1 MADLEALAVAMGELE
16 EDSVRQTMDAAL
28 EGGASGGEILS
39 AMQKGMDEVGSRF
52 EAGEYFVG
60 DLIFAGE
67 LMTELMQK
75 IKPLLAAAGG
85 NTGAK
90 MLLCTV
96 KGDVHDI
103 GKDIVKAMLEAGGF
117 EVLDL
122 GVDVPPQTIV
132 DKIQETGLR
141 IVALSGTLTLA
152 LTAMKDTADAF
163 AAAGLRDKV
172 KIIVGGACINEQSAA
187 NLGVDAWA
195 KYPQETVTICKGWA
209 AE

>member
-1 MADLEALAVAMGELE
+1 MVDMEALAVAMGDLD
-16 EDSVRQTMDAAL
+16 EDAVREALDAAL
-28 EGGASGGEILS
+28 ESGASGGEILAS
-39 AMQKGMDEVGSRF
+39 LQKGMDEVGSRF
-52 EAGEYFVG
+52 EEGEYFVG

-67 LMTELMQK
+67 LMAEFMKK

-85 NTGAK
+85 NAGAK

-103 GKDIVKAMLEAGGF
+103 GKDIVKTMLEAGGF

-122 GVDVPPQTIV
+122 GVDVPPKTIV
-132 DKIQETGLR
+132 EKIKETGLR

-172 KIIVGGACINEQSAA
+172 KIIVGGACVNEQSAA
-187 NLGVDAWA
+187 TLGVDAWA
-195 KYPQETVTICKGWA
+195 RYPQETVNICKGWV